1 MANLSLTLADVK
13 RRVKRQFGDTAAV
26 QITDPD
32 IVDWVNQAARDLI
45 RKNNLNKKR
54 AVANTTANT
63 PMYTLPVGI
72 VSLMGVKYQGK
83 TLQQLSQEEADQYIP
98 YDDATVASGIY
109 PAGIP
114 THFWLYDNSIFLY
127 PAPQTTGASDLL
139 LYYTAVNANGIAND
153 ADDLLTVLGLPVEY
167 HNRVVEYCLAQAYE
181 LDGNTQMFQLKMQQY
196 ETGNIGLLGT
206 DIDSEP
212 PFYESIVALPS
223 DFGDFVEYGYN

>member
-26 QITDPD
+26 QITDSD
-32 IVDWVNQAARDLI
+32 IQDWTNQAARDLI
-45 RKNNLNKKR
+45 RMNNLNKKR

-63 PMYTLPVGI
+63 PMYTLPVGL

-98 YDDATVASGIY
+98 YDDATVSAGY
-109 PAGIP
+109 PTGSP

-127 PAPQTTGASDLL
+127 PAPQASGTTDLL
-139 LYYTAVNANGIAND
+139 LYYTMMNANGIAND
-153 ADDLLTVLGLPVEY
+153 TDDLLTVLGLPVEY
-167 HNRVVEYCLAQAYE
+167 HNRVIEFCLAQAYE
-181 LDGNTQMFQLKMQQY
+181 LDGNVNMFQLKMQQFQSGK
-196 ETGNIGLLGT
+196 TDLLGN

-223 DFGDFVEYGYN
+223 DFGDVVEYGYN